1 MAWAFVGLE
10 QDEQVEV
17 EMPAV
22 AVETEKAIA
31 GRRRLWRLGLL
42 VVVAVGLIWGGW
54 RWWNLAQYR
63 RALAEV
69 QKEIQAGRHGHA
81 KLKLRE
87 VSAWNTG
94 SDEVAYLLGICERA
108 QGRPDAA
115 VELWAKVAPSSSFAV
130 PAILRRAE
138 LLVERGRLADAEQLI
153 NTSLE
158 DPRIDG
164 SGLRLSLLPAYC
176 FEGRVNDAERM
187 IEANWNHLRQ
197 SGAGGSD
204 DAIKLL
210 RLHITLRLEE
220 PTVEATRAFLDQA
233 ARSAPDDDRVS
244 LGRAN
249 LAIRTGAYDEA
260 SRWIESCI
268 RRRPDDAPV
277 WRASLKWAMATDD
290 IATIGRALEHLR
302 VCDFPVAQYRTL
314 AAWLAARGARID
326 RDFRGLLLEKELNEL
341 RLALVADP
349 ADVAT
354 LDRLAARAVQEGRL
368 EQAPELRRK
377 KTEIGELRARY
388 RELYNRNQP
397 YRDAAEMA
405 RLAMRLS
412 HWFEAKAFL
421 TIAIAVEPKRDDL
434 RGELDMLGKRRENID
449 DSTTPLATLLG
460 PDLNR
465 AGLKRP

>member
-10 QDEQVEV
+10 QDVQVEV

-22 AVETEKAIA
+22 AVEIEKGIA
-31 GRRRLWRLGLL
+31 GSRRLWRLGLL

-54 RWWNLAQYR
+54 RWWNLARYR
-63 RALAEV
+63 RALAEI

-81 KLKLRE
+81 RLKLRE

-94 SDEVAYLLGICERA
+94 SDEIAYLLGICERA
-108 QGRPDAA
+108 QGRSDAA
-115 VELWAKVAPSSSFAV
+115 VEQWARVAPSSSFAV

-138 LLVERGRLADAEQLI
+138 LFVERGRLADAEQLI

-158 DPRIDG
+158 DPQIDG
-164 SGLRLSLLPAYC
+164 SGLRLSLLPAFC
-176 FEGRVNDAERM
+176 FQGRVDDAERM
-187 IEANWNHLRQ
+187 IEANWNHLNQ

-204 DAIKLL
+204 NAIKLV

-220 PTVEATRAFLDQA
+220 PTVEATRAFLDQT
-233 ARSAPDDDRVS
+233 ARSAPDDDRVW

-249 LAIRTGAYDEA
+249 LAIRTGALDEA
-260 SRWIESCI
+260 SRWLESCI
-268 RRRPDDAPV
+268 SRRPDDAPV

-290 IATIGRALEHLR
+290 IAAVGRALEHLPVR
-302 VCDFPVAQYRTL
+302 DFLVAKYRTL
-314 AAWLAARGARID
+314 AAWLVARGARID
-326 RDFRGLLLEKELNEL
+326 RDFRELLLDKELNEL

-354 LDRLAARAVQEGRL
+354 LDRLIELAVQSGRP
-368 EQAPELRRK
+368 EQAELRRK

-388 RELYNRNQP
+388 QELYNRNQP
-397 YRDAAEMA
+397 YRDAVEMA

-421 TIAIAVEPKRDDL
+421 TVAIAVEPKRDDL
-434 RGELDMLGKRRENID
+434 RGELEMLARRRENID

-465 AGLKRP
+465 AGLKRR